1 MGVYLAVVDLPAW
14 ANATGTDAE
23 AAIDAVEG
31 LARSVAP
38 CLFPNPPEGVE
49 HEAVRSILL
58 FPAAQMAATRG
69 GLVARQASGPFSVE
83 FRDGVGVS
91 LSPRAVEAL
100 VALCG
105 GTEDIGGPQWS
116 FPAAGDYSSLFA
128 NPRRTL

>member
-1 MGVYLAVVDLPAW
+1 MGLYLNAADLPSW
-14 ANATGTDAE
+14 ANAAGADAE
-23 AAIDAVEG
+23 AAIAVVEE
-31 LARSVAP
+31 LARQVAP
-38 CLFPNPPEGVE
+38 CLFPTRLPQFEQRVKD
-49 HEAVRSILL
+49 VLL
-58 FPAAQMAATRG
+58 FPTAQMAATRG

-105 GTEDIGGPQWS
+105 GTEDSGGPQWS